1 MEVDLI
7 PKKPVEKPFWQTILF
22 YLSFA
27 FLIISLL
34 SLFFLNRSNKKAD
47 SEIKDIGQ
55 ALDQPR
61 TKEEINLEKDI
72 LRTQKRIIGFSLL
85 ASQRQ
90 PVSRVLDQIEKLAHP
105 QVLFTKMDFD
115 AKENKVW
122 LGGRADNFQV
132 LGQQSRLFREEPLI
146 QESRLEQAG
155 IGKGGGVEFG
165 FEIFFNPDIFKNL
178 ASQEP

>member
-34 SLFFLNRSNKKAD
+34 SLFFLSRLNKKA
-47 SEIKDIGQ
+47 SLEIEQISQELNQEK
-55 ALDQPR
+55 

-72 LRTQKRIIGFSLL
+72 LRTQKRITGFSLL

-105 QVLFTKMDFD
+105 QVFFTKMDFN

-122 LGGRADNFQV
+122 LGGKADNFQV
-132 LGQQSRLFREEPLI
+132 LGQQARLFRAEPLI
-146 QESRLEQAG
+146 QESSLEQAG
-155 IGKGGGVEFG
+155 IGKGGWVEFE
-165 FEIFFNPDIFKNL
+165 FEIFLNPAVFKN
-178 ASQEP
+178 